1 MVIVAEQ
8 TKNIIKSKLNSLIQK
23 YNLTT
28 RTSNHSDVS
37 EETIRAWLNEFLA
50 IFGWDVQNTM
60 QVLQEHSL
68 RGVQYQRLRDINSP
82 HRRPDYTL
90 LNGTNIKTFLDAKS
104 LDVDIFTDAETA
116 YQIRSYGWSAQ
127 SPCAFVSN
135 FEKFVIYDTRF
146 VPNPEQSADMG
157 VIQLHIDEYLDKFD
171 IIMDHLWHDNICAN
185 QLEELY
191 AVTSIEGK
199 NCVDAQFMNILSAF
213 RKELS
218 IELYYNNKSIISS
231 NDILNYYTQV
241 ILDRIVFIRVC
252 ESKGI
257 EEQGKLKSFSIS
269 EEGFWET
276 FKKSCYIE
284 FYEHYDGAMFSQD
297 FIFNQLEVN
306 NDTLIKFID
315 KLYYPF
321 PYRFDVIPVKVIA
334 NIYEEFLG
342 KQLIIEDGL
351 LREITKEE
359 YIKTNGAVA
368 TPEHI
373 VEMICRQT
381 LDMSAISTVDD
392 LLKIKVLDPCCG
404 SGVFVVSCYEHLS
417 AKMIE
422 LLKNNE
428 SDRQK
433 YCEYYYI
440 YNNEW
445 FLTVSGRRAIVK
457 NCIYAIDCDEAA
469 VEVTKMSL
477 ALKIVDGNTPVAWD
491 GIGAFGDK
499 ILREIADN
507 IKLGNTLVDID
518 AEIPTPSISTI
529 KPIDIRATFNDVF
542 SNMGGFAYVIGN
554 PPYVETKHYKAA
566 SPYMHSYLTNKY
578 ITFEGKA
585 DLAVLFVERCLDLL
599 SPVGKIG
606 FIIQRRWFKTD
617 YGKTTRTLINNGKH
631 LQKLI
636 DFKATDIFKGRMVY
650 PSIMILTKQASKNI
664 KYYFMPCDSAM
675 VKSRFENSTYDGLF
689 EGCTF
694 SSLPHLAGSQPWNF
708 ENYNISQIAS
718 RLLKKWGAFSDY
730 PKLKIKDGI
739 QVLWKKM
746 YHLKDV
752 TFSDGIATGING
764 FKETVNVEA
773 EVLRAVI
780 YNKEFYPFKNVEPD
794 AYAIFPYE
802 DCSTKMIS
810 LTELKNKYPLL
821 YDYLHKNE
829 ERIKAGNR
837 KCRKGNYWHT
847 YTREHNH
854 SSYNVD
860 KIIVPMTAKDTIA
873 TFMENKGLYMDNSNV
888 WFIYVDGANSSLMKA
903 IACIIN
909 STIFSVLGKS
919 GANPQAGGYYKFN
932 KQFLAPIPFPSSK
945 LRKNSP
951 IINALSVLYDDIV
964 ELQLQYIQ
972 SSYTV
977 KEMLSHSLRTK
988 WNELDDI
995 CFKLYEVNEC
1005 ERNQIEDIGRTKD
1018 RIELLG
1024 GVN

>member
-1 MVIVAEQ
+1 MTVVTEEI
-8 TKNIIKSKLNSLIQK
+8 KNTAKAKLHRLIQK
-23 YNLTT
+23 YNSTT
-28 RTSNHSDVS
+28 RIAKHSDVS
-37 EETIRAWLNEFLA
+37 EETIRTWLNEFLA
-50 IFGWDVQNTM
+50 IFGWDVQNTT
-60 QVLQEHSL
+60 QVLQEHVL
-68 RGVQYQRLRDINSP
+68 RGAQYKRLRDINSP

-127 SPCAFVSN
+127 TPCAFVSN
-135 FEKFVIYDTRF
+135 FEKLVIYDTRF
-146 VPNPEQSADMG
+146 LPQPEQAANMS
-157 VIQLHIDEYLDKFD
+157 VIQLHIDEYIDKFD
-171 IIMDHLWHDNICAN
+171 IIIEHLWHDNICAN
-185 QLEELY
+185 HLEELY
-191 AVTSIEGK
+191 AITSIEGK
-199 NCVDAQFMNILSAF
+199 NCVDAQFMSMLSLF
-213 RKELS
+213 RRELAN
-218 IELYYNNKSIISS
+218 ELYYNNTTIISS
-231 NDILNYYTQV
+231 SDVLNYYTQV
-241 ILDRIVFIRVC
+241 ILDRIVFVRVC

-257 EEQGKLKSFSIS
+257 EEQGKLKSFSES
-269 EEGFWET
+269 EDGFWET
-276 FKKSCYIE
+276 FKQSCYME

-306 NDTLIKFID
+306 NKTLTNFID

-342 KQLIIEDGL
+342 KQLVIEGDSL
-351 LREITKEE
+351 KEITKEE

-373 VEMICRQT
+373 VEMICRQA
-381 LDMSAISTVDD
+381 LDISTISKVDD

-404 SGVFVVSCYEHLS
+404 SGVFVVSCYEHLAS
-417 AKMIE
+417 KMIE
-422 LLKNNE
+422 LLKSNE

-433 YCEYYYI
+433 YYEYYYI
-440 YNNEW
+440 CDNEW

-491 GIGAFGDK
+491 GIGVFGDK

-518 AEIPTPSISTI
+518 AEIPTHSISMI

-542 SNMGGFAYVIGN
+542 RTTGGFTYVIGN

-566 SPYMHSYLTNKY
+566 SPHMHSYLTNKY

-599 SPVGKIG
+599 APTGKIG

-617 YGKTTRTLINNGKH
+617 YGKTTRMLINDGKH

-636 DFKATDIFKGRMVY
+636 DFKATDIFKGRIVY
-650 PSIMILTKQASKNI
+650 PSVMILAKQETENI
-664 KYYFMPCDSAM
+664 QYYFMPCDAATI
-675 VKSRFENSTYDGLF
+675 KSRFENSTYNGWFEECLF
-689 EGCTF
+689 
-694 SSLPHLAGSQPWNF
+694 SNIPHLTGSQPWNF
-708 ENYNISQIAS
+708 ENYNITQIAN
-718 RLLKKWGAFSDY
+718 RLLKQWGPFSKY

-739 QVLWKKM
+739 QVLWKKI

-752 TFSDGIATGING
+752 TFSNGIATGVNG
-764 FKETVNVEA
+764 FKETVSVEA
-773 EVLRAVI
+773 ETLRAVI
-780 YNKEFYPFKNVEPD
+780 YNNVFYPLKNVEPD

-802 DCSTKMIS
+802 GDSTDTIS
-810 LTELKNKYPLL
+810 FSTLETRYPFLYNYLKE
-821 YDYLHKNE
+821 NE
-829 ERIKAGNR
+829 ERIKNEVRHRDGD
-837 KCRKGNYWHT
+837 YWHT

-854 SSYNVD
+854 SLYSVD
-860 KIIVPMTAKDTIA
+860 KIIIPMTAKDTIA
-873 TFMENKGLYMDNSNV
+873 TFMKNKGLYMDNSNV
-888 WFIYVDGANSSLMKA
+888 WFVYVDGASSSLMKA

-919 GANPQAGGYYKFN
+919 GANPQTGGYYKFN

-951 IINALSVLYDDIV
+951 VINTLSTLYDDIS

-972 SSYTV
+972 SSYAV
-977 KEMLSHSLRTK
+977 REMLSHSLRIK
-988 WNELDDI
+988 WNELDEI
-995 CFKLYEVNEC
+995 CFKLYEVNDV
-1005 ERNQIEDIGRTKD
+1005 ERRQIIDVGRTID

-1024 GVN
+1024 GAN